1 VTELEEDWS
10 PDELD
15 ELEAVLEAE
24 VELVD
29 EVADELADPGTVAAL
44 T

>member
-1 VTELEEDWS
+1 
-10 PDELD
+10 
-15 ELEAVLEAE
+15 VLEAE

-29 EVADELADPGTVAAL
+29 EVADELVDPGIVAAL

>member
-15 ELEAVLEAE
+15 ELDVVLEAE